1 MKKITM
7 LFLAMLFVSIT
18 SAQITSKTVG
28 GNWNDASTWI
38 GGVVPTANDNVVI
51 DGMVYHNDKSDVC
64 RNLTVNA
71 EKILTS
77 LNASVNGW
85 PLKIVGD
92 LINNGSIKNNDAG
105 DWLQISVSKN
115 IVNNGVWTNYGVALI
130 GDSDQIISGNKPIT
144 TYFIMTQ
151 NPNRILAGSDLIIS
165 GTSLLFYKNNEF
177 VIDSDKTVSIL
188 FSDAQ
193 VRGEFMPPTN
203 MARGVQFTGGGK
215 LITDGKYNLDEAKT
229 EGVTVVKQDDR

>member
-1 MKKITM
+1 MRKI
-7 LFLAMLFVSIT
+7 IT
-18 SAQITSKTVG
+18 LLLVMFFTSMTFAQITSTTTG
-28 GNWNDASTWI
+28 GNWNDTSTWL
-38 GGVVPTANDNVVI
+38 GGVVPTANDDVVI
-51 DGMVYHNDKSDVC
+51 DGTVYHNNKSDAC
-64 RNLTVNA
+64 KNLTVNA

-130 GDSDQIISGNKPIT
+130 GDSDQIISGNKPIA

-165 GTSLLFYKNNEF
+165 GTSLLFYQNNEF
-177 VIDSDKTVSIL
+177 VIDPEKTVSFL
-188 FSDAQ
+188 HSDAHI
-193 VRGEFMPPTN
+193 RGEFMSPTN
-203 MARGVQFTGGGK
+203 MARGVQFTGGGTVK
-215 LITDGKYNLDEAKT
+215 TDGKYSLDEAKT
-229 EGVTVVKQDDR
+229 EGVTVVK